1 MREEVDETTL
11 PLTSPKKTLEIE
23 KKNVLNMVKGIYLKN
38 HN

>member
-11 PLTSPKKTLEIE
+11 PLKSPKKALEIE
-23 KKNVLNMVKGIYLKN
+23 KKVLNIVKGIYFKN